1 MGLLS
6 LELRQIGPIAIAK
19 LSTSL
24 SWVKGESHR
33 CLVADNTVWFH
44 IACDFPWRCGDFHEL
59 LYLCHY
65 FSGGG

>member
-33 CLVADNTVWFH
+33 CLVADNTV
-44 IACDFPWRCGDFHEL
+44 
-59 LYLCHY
+59 
-65 FSGGG
+65 